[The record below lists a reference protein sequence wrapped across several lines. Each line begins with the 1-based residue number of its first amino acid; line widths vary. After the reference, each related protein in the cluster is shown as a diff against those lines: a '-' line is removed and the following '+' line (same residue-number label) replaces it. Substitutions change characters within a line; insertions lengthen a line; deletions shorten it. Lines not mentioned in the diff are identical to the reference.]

1 LHDAL
6 LARRIVRAGIENR
19 TYRLEDATM
28 PVKQA
33 SKRKRVTKA
42 AIPALG
48 AAGLTFSLAGAASAA
63 TMPAAD
69 TAAQKLNFSPT
80 QGVLLGE
87 EEIADV
93 SLSTFHLF
101 DKEQG
106 TAGAQQ
112 MAWGCRCGGCR
123 GCGGGRGCGG
133 CRGCRGC
140 AGCAGCAAC
149 CASVGYCRLC

>member
-1 LHDAL
+1 MALHDAQL
-6 LARRIVRAGIENR
+6 TRRIVGLESKNR
-19 TYRLEDATM
+19 SYRLEDATM

-42 AIPALG
+42 AVPALG
-48 AAGLTFSLAGAASAA
+48 AAGLTFSLAGAASAS
-63 TMPAAD
+63 TLPAAD
-69 TAAQKLNFSPT
+69 SAQKLNFSPT

-123 GCGGGRGCGG
+123 CG
-133 CRGCRGC
+133 
-140 AGCAGCAAC
+140 GCAGCAAC